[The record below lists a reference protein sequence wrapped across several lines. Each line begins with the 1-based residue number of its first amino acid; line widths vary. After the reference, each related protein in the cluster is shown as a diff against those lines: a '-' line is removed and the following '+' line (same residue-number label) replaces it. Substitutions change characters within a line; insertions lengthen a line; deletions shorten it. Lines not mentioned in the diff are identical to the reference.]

1 MSPLVMYSVL
11 LIHGLVYGML
21 IFLVASGLT
30 LVLGMMNVLNLA
42 HAAFYM
48 LGAYIVYTFLKGGID
63 FWYGLVAAPIII
75 GLLGVLIE
83 ITLLKRAHRLGHFHE
98 LLLTFGL
105 FYVLMEIARWIWGN
119 TAQAVAVP
127 PLLLGSIEL
136 FAGEK
141 YPVYRLFVLG
151 ISIIILIGL
160 VIALHKTRIGVL
172 IRASILDSEMVNV
185 LGTNVPLL
193 VMLVIGV
200 GSALAA
206 FAGVIAA
213 PFLYVHPTMGL
224 DILMEC
230 FVVIVIGGFGSI
242 WGALLAALMVG
253 FLHAFGGFWIPQFTT
268 VLMFALMGIVLIL
281 KPSGLFGAIE

>member
-1 MSPLVMYSVL
+1 MPSLVMYSVL
-11 LIHGLVYGML
+11 LVHGLVYGML

-42 HAAFYM
+42 HVAFYM
-48 LGAYIVYTFLKGGID
+48 LGAYVVYTFVKAGIG
-63 FWYGLVAAPIII
+63 FWYALATAPIII
-75 GLLGVLIE
+75 GFLGILIE
-83 ITLLKRAHRLGHFHE
+83 KALLRRAHRLGHFHE
-98 LLLTFGL
+98 MLMTFGL
-105 FYVLMEIARWIWGN
+105 LYVLMEIARWIWGN
-119 TAQAVAVP
+119 TAHAVAVP
-127 PLLLGSIEL
+127 PLLSGSIEL

-160 VIALHKTRIGVL
+160 VTALNKTRIGVL

-193 VMLVIGV
+193 VLLVIAV

-213 PFLYVHPTMGL
+213 PFLYVHSTMGL
-224 DILMEC
+224 DILMDC

-242 WGALLAALMVG
+242 WGPYWLR
-253 FLHAFGGFWIPQFTT
+253 
-268 VLMFALMGIVLIL
+268 
-281 KPSGLFGAIE
+281 